1 MAIIT
6 CSCGNNY
13 DDSFKFCPECA
24 TPNPNIQVKKP
35 KLKEVSDDSEQTPVR
50 KSKFVKV
57 GESNMRSSSSTW
69 QEVTPKNTKPAR
81 PQKAIEPE
89 YEDEDEDEDE
99 EIEETKYAQSSTEYE
114 DYEDEDDEE
123 SSEEYEDDEDDVN
136 DANEDDDDEYEE
148 EDDYTP
154 TFRSS
159 TKALGAPAVKSI
171 KQSQPKNSP
180 KPKAKSINA
189 NTKSSLNKKQKNYD
203 PNNDGYY
210 DDRLPA
216 ILDEVTKTSHLDVIL
231 KISLA
236 VVCIAALIVYC
247 IFYVQV

>member
-6 CSCGNNY
+6 CSCGNKY

-24 TPNPNIQVKKP
+24 TPNPNIQKKP
-35 KLKEVSDDSEQTPVR
+35 KLKEVSDDTQAPVR

-69 QEVTPKNTKPAR
+69 QEVTPKNAKPVR
-81 PQKAIEPE
+81 PQKPVKPE

-99 EIEETKYAQSSTEYE
+99 EIEETKYAMSSTEYE
-114 DYEDEDDEE
+114 DYEDEDEDEE
-123 SSEEYEDDEDDVN
+123 EEDSSEEYEDEDEQEDD
-136 DANEDDDDEYEE
+136 EEEE
-148 EDDYTP
+148 EDYTP
-154 TFRSS
+154 SFKASS
-159 TKALGAPAVKSI
+159 KALGAPAVKPI
-171 KQSQPKNSP
+171 KQPQPKNTP
-180 KPKAKSINA
+180 KPKTKSINA
-189 NTKSSLNKKQKNYD
+189 STKSSLNKKQKNYD